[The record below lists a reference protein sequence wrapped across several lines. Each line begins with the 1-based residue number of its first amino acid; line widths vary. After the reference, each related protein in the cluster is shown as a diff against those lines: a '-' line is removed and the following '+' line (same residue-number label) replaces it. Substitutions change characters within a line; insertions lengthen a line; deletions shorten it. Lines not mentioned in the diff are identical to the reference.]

1 MTTFASGTT
10 ASNARDGL
18 TRDALTVL
26 QPGFT
31 GTTAPDWL
39 LRRLGEGLASVG
51 LFGRNIASPEQ
62 LAALTAQLRAE
73 RDDVLVAIDEEGGD
87 VTRLEVRTG
96 SSFPG
101 NHALGA
107 VDDVALTEEVA
118 RELGRRLAA
127 CGVNLNWAPSADVNS
142 NPANPVIGVRSFGAG
157 TDLVARHTAAY
168 VTGLQAAGVAAC
180 TKHFPG
186 HGDTAVDSH
195 HALPRIDA
203 DLSVLQA
210 RELVPFRAAIA
221 AGSRAVM
228 SAHILVPAL
237 DPERPATL
245 SRRILTGLLREELGY
260 EGLIV
265 TDGMEMQAIAATY
278 GIERGSVLA
287 IAAGA
292 DAICVGGGLADDD
305 TVRRLRD
312 ALVSAVRSGE
322 LSEERLAD
330 AANRVRALA
339 EWTAS
344 AAAARKAAT
353 NGLNGSNT
361 SNIGGGTGGA
371 SGSSG
376 VNGTHGSDV
385 TGGANGTGGAD
396 GPAAASGLA
405 GSDGG
410 TDVTGGANASGREGS
425 DGGTDVTGA
434 ANASGP
440 EGPDGGTDG
449 AAEGAVEVGLVAA
462 RRALTVTR
470 SASHTPLPGA
480 PYVAAFTPVANIAV
494 GDETPWGV
502 AAELARLLPGTETGS
517 FSGEDAG
524 SEALAAADGRPLV
537 AVVRD
542 EHRHPWMGAALDTL
556 LASRPDTVVV
566 EMGVPQ
572 SAPRGALHIATH
584 GAARVCGRAAAEVI
598 AGA

>member
-1 MTTFASGTT
+1 MTTFASGTDT
-10 ASNARDGL
+10 L

-101 NHALGA
+101 NNALGA
-107 VDDVALTEEVA
+107 VDDVDLTRQVA
-118 RELGRRLAA
+118 AELGRRLAA

-142 NPANPVIGVRSFGAG
+142 NPENPVIGVRSFGAE

-168 VTGLQAAGVAAC
+168 VTGLQSAGVAAC

-195 HALPRIDA
+195 HALPRIDVEA
-203 DLSVLQA
+203 AVLES
-210 RELVPFRAAIA
+210 RELSPFRAAIA
-221 AGSRAVM
+221 AGTRAVM

-237 DPERPATL
+237 DPDHPATL
-245 SRRILTGLLREELGY
+245 SPTILTDLLRGDLGY
-260 EGLIV
+260 DGLIV
-265 TDGMEMQAIAATY
+265 TDGMEMQAIAGTY

-287 IAAGA
+287 VAAGA
-292 DAICVGGGLADDD
+292 DAICVGGGLADDE

-312 ALVSAVRSGE
+312 ALVSAVRTGE
-322 LSEERLAD
+322 LPEERLAE
-330 AANRVRALA
+330 AAERVRALA
-339 EWTAS
+339 HWT
-344 AAAARKAAT
+344 AAAAAT
-353 NGLNGSNT
+353 DAEHT
-361 SNIGGGTGGA
+361 
-371 SGSSG
+371 
-376 VNGTHGSDV
+376 
-385 TGGANGTGGAD
+385 
-396 GPAAASGLA
+396 
-405 GSDGG
+405 
-410 TDVTGGANASGREGS
+410 
-425 DGGTDVTGA
+425 
-434 ANASGP
+434 
-440 EGPDGGTDG
+440 PDT
-449 AAEGAVEVGLVAA
+449 EVGLRAA
-462 RRALTVTR
+462 RRALKTT
-470 SASHTPLPGA
+470 ATEPFTPLTEP
-480 PYVAAFTPVANIAV
+480 PYVAALTPVANIAV

-502 AAELARLLPGTETGS
+502 AAELFRLLPGTETGS
-517 FSGEDAG
+517 FAGENAG
-524 SEALAAADGRPLV
+524 RTALAAAGPRRIV

-542 EHRHPWMGAALDTL
+542 EHRHPWMAAALDTL
-556 LASRPDTVVV
+556 LAARPDTIVV
-566 EMGVPQ
+566 EMGLPQ
-572 SAPRGALHIATH
+572 ASPRGALHIATH

>member
-1 MTTFASGTT
+1 MTTTASGTT
-10 ASNARDGL
+10 ASHGKKDDL

-73 RDDVLVAIDEEGGD
+73 REDVLVAIDEEGGD

-107 VDDVALTEEVA
+107 VDDVELTRAVA
-118 RELGRRLAA
+118 HELGRRLAE

-142 NPANPVIGVRSFGAG
+142 NPDNPVIGVRSFGAS
-157 TDLVARHTAAY
+157 TELAARHTAAY
-168 VTGLQAAGVAAC
+168 VTGLQSAGVAAC

-195 HALPRIDA
+195 HALPRIDV
-203 DLSVLQA
+203 DTDVLQA
-210 RELVPFRAAIA
+210 RELAPFRAAIA
-221 AGSRAVM
+221 AGTKAVM

-237 DPERPATL
+237 DPDRPGTL
-245 SRRILTGLLREELGY
+245 SHRVLTELLRGEMGY
-260 EGLIV
+260 DGLIV
-265 TDGMEMQAIAATY
+265 TDGMEMRAIADTY

-292 DAICVGGGLADDD
+292 DAICVGGGLADEGI
-305 TVRRLRD
+305 VRSLRD
-312 ALVSAVRSGE
+312 ALVTAVRSGE
-322 LSEERLAD
+322 LPEERLAD
-330 AANRVRALA
+330 AAERVRSLA
-339 EWTAS
+339 RWTTTAATEAR
-344 AAAARKAAT
+344 AAA
-353 NGLNGSNT
+353 
-361 SNIGGGTGGA
+361 
-371 SGSSG
+371 
-376 VNGTHGSDV
+376 D
-385 TGGANGTGGAD
+385 
-396 GPAAASGLA
+396 P
-405 GSDGG
+405 
-410 TDVTGGANASGREGS
+410 
-425 DGGTDVTGA
+425 
-434 ANASGP
+434 
-440 EGPDGGTDG
+440 
-449 AAEGAVEVGLVAA
+449 EVGQRAA
-462 RRALTVTR
+462 RRALRVTVTE
-470 SASHTPLPGA
+470 SFTPLTEP
-480 PYVAAFTPVANIAV
+480 PYVAALTPVANIAV

-502 AAELARLLPGTETGS
+502 AAELSRLLPGTETGS
-517 FSGEDAG
+517 FTGDDAG
-524 SEALAAADGRPLV
+524 RAVLEAAGARRVV

-542 EHRHPWMGAALDTL
+542 EHRHPWMATALDVL
-556 LASRPDTVVV
+556 LKARPDTIVV

-572 SAPRGALHIATH
+572 ATPRGALHLATH

>member
-1 MTTFASGTT
+1 MTTFASGTDT
-10 ASNARDGL
+10 L

-62 LAALTAQLRAE
+62 LAALTAQLRGE

-87 VTRLEVRTG
+87 VTRLEVRAG

-107 VDDVALTEEVA
+107 VDDVELTREVA
-118 RELGRRLAA
+118 AELGRRLAA

-142 NPANPVIGVRSFGAG
+142 NPANPVIGVRSFGAD
-157 TDLVARHTAAY
+157 TALVARHTAAY
-168 VTGLQAAGVAAC
+168 VTGLQSAGVAAC

-195 HALPRIDA
+195 HAMPRIDA
-203 DLSVLQA
+203 DASTLA
-210 RELVPFRAAIA
+210 DRELSPFRAAIA

-237 DPERPATL
+237 DPDHPATL
-245 SRRILTGLLREELGY
+245 SRTVLTDLLRGELGY
-260 EGLIV
+260 TGLIV

-292 DAICVGGGLADDD
+292 DAICVGGGLADDE

-312 ALVSAVRSGE
+312 ALVAAVRSGE
-322 LSEERLAD
+322 LPEARLAE
-330 AANRVRALA
+330 AAENVRELA
-339 EWTAS
+339 RWTAT
-344 AAAARKAAT
+344 AT
-353 NGLNGSNT
+353 
-361 SNIGGGTGGA
+361 
-371 SGSSG
+371 
-376 VNGTHGSDV
+376 
-385 TGGANGTGGAD
+385 
-396 GPAAASGLA
+396 PAAESEGR
-405 GSDGG
+405 
-410 TDVTGGANASGREGS
+410 TDI
-425 DGGTDVTGA
+425 
-434 ANASGP
+434 
-440 EGPDGGTDG
+440 
-449 AAEGAVEVGLVAA
+449 GLVAA
-462 RRALTVTR
+462 RRALRPTA
-470 SASHTPLPGA
+470 SAPFTPLTEA
-480 PYVAAFTPVANIAV
+480 PFVAALTPVANIAV

-502 AAELARLLPGTETGS
+502 AAELARLIPGTETGS
-517 FSGEDAG
+517 YTGEGAG
-524 SEALAAADGRPLV
+524 RAVLAAAEGRRVV

-542 EHRHPWMGAALDTL
+542 EHRHPWMATALDDL
-556 LASRPDTVVV
+556 LAARPDTIVV

-572 SAPRGALHIATH
+572 ATARGALHIATY

-598 AGA
+598 AGEQG